1 MKSSRG
7 THGHVRMRGF
17 PMPGD
22 DDDVSISVTEPSPVA
37 PALVRPDSAGYR
49 PRRRDFLRF
58 SGGVA
63 AVGGLAGTIAGSG
76 VLAPAS
82 APDPPAGRPARGA
95 RPVREHLAAGHGLSR
110 DLAGIL
116 AGPHHGDGRHRPD

>member
-22 DDDVSISVTEPSPVA
+22 DEDVSISVTEPSPVA
-37 PALVRPDSAGYR
+37 PAPVRPDSAGYR
-49 PRRRDFLRF
+49 PGGREFVRF
-58 SGGVA
+58 CGAVA
-63 AVGGLAGTIAGSG
+63 AGGDPAGAIAGSG

-82 APDPPAGRPARGA
+82 A
-95 RPVREHLAAGHGLSR
+95 AASVTPTR
-110 DLAGIL
+110 DTAAATGIL
-116 AGPHHGDGRHRPD
+116 AATPIRPPA